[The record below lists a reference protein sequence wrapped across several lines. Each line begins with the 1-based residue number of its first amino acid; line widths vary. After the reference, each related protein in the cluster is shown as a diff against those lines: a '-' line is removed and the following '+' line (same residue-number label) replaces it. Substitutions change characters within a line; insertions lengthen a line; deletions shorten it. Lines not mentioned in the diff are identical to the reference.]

1 MFSTG
6 VLAAK
11 MNGNG
16 GGGVTSTVTMGT
28 LQNVSYGSGYGY
40 SAGRFGGSMGRTG
53 GSNPSPST
61 LDIGGETFDHLYVG
75 DWTQYASRTVAI
87 EIPFGSNASNQP
99 TSDWLTSL
107 KIDDG
112 QGNSVELDMST
123 FTRYTNSSNP
133 YYSRGATYIR
143 GYGTNSAVVI
153 NSTNN
158 AKTLTWEFV

>member
-11 MNGNG
+11 MNG

-28 LQNVSYGSGYGY
+28 LQNVAYGSGYGY
-40 SAGRFGGSMGRTG
+40 SAGRFGGTMGRTG

-75 DWTQYASRTVAI
+75 EWAQYGNRSIHI
-87 EIPFGSNASNQP
+87 EIPYDSNASNQP

-112 QGNSVELDMST
+112 QGNSVELDMSS
-123 FTRYTNSSNP
+123 FNRSNNSNNP
-133 YYSRGATYIR
+133 YYSRGANYVRSNYSSNFVDT
-143 GYGTNSAVVI
+143 
-153 NSTNN
+153 TNN